1 MIVNKITLKVIK
13 SDVLHIEVAAA
24 KVIQN
29 CDQALV
35 YSMPLF
41 LFYACVSISK
51 FGTNSHRMASFC
63 MSAGCNEDVAE
74 LDLYIFMPVK

>member
-29 CDQALV
+29 CDQALI
-35 YSMPLF
+35 YSMPRFFIL
-41 LFYACVSISK
+41 
-51 FGTNSHRMASFC
+51 C
-63 MSAGCNEDVAE
+63 MCQH
-74 LDLYIFMPVK
+74 

>member
-35 YSMPLF
+35 YSMPRF
-41 LFYACVSISK
+41 FYFMHVSALVNLAQIATEWHHFACLLDAMKMWQSWTCISL
-51 FGTNSHRMASFC
+51 C
-63 MSAGCNEDVAE
+63 Q
-74 LDLYIFMPVK
+74 

>member
-35 YSMPLF
+35 F
-41 LFYACVSISK
+41 LFYAYVSISK

-63 MSAGCNEDVAE
+63 MSAGCNEDVAK